1 MEFGVDDSALARDY
15 AHSAANWN
23 KSNKMLREYRHI
35 IWDWNGTLLD
45 DAWLCVEVCNE
56 MLSARGKRAMT
67 LEQYQANF
75 DFPVKDFYPKAGFD
89 FAVEPFEV
97 LAREYVDKYNS
108 RRFECKLRENA
119 LAVLNSIADRG
130 LSQSLLSAYHKA
142 RLDEAVDFFD
152 IRRFFT
158 EVIGLQDHHAV
169 GKVEEGR
176 LLIEKSGFR
185 PAEILLIGDTVH
197 DYEVAEAVGID
208 CILIP
213 SGHNSKE
220 RLESCGVMVMDSL
233 AKLLQD

>member
-1 MEFGVDDSALARDY
+1 
-15 AHSAANWN
+15 
-23 KSNKMLREYRHI
+23 MLERYRHI

-45 DAWLCVEVCNE
+45 DAWLCVEVCNG
-56 MLSARGKRAMT
+56 MLAARGKKELT
-67 LEQYQANF
+67 LEEYQAKF
-75 DFPVKDFYPKAGFD
+75 DFPVKDFYPKVGFD
-89 FAVEPFEV
+89 FSVEPFEA

-108 RRFECKLRENA
+108 RRYECELRENA
-119 LAVLNSIADRG
+119 LNVLSSLEDRG

-142 RLDEAVDFFD
+142 RLEEAVDHFD

-158 EVIGLQDHHAV
+158 EVIGLVDHHAA

-208 CILIP
+208 CVLIP

-220 RLESCGVMVMDSL
+220 RLESCGVMILDSL
-233 AKLLQD
+233 AKLLPNF